1 MIKEA
6 LKYIVGL
13 GETQT
18 LSFNGDNYTNR
29 EIYRVE
35 GPLAQAIT
43 TTTLTSIVD
52 YIKNNVDD
60 NKMSDRNLLIHIK
73 SPNTVVLESDLNKYR
88 RRETYIVAEAL
99 TPSINFDSFMDAERF
114 NIMLQSSFVE
124 NKDRTIVLKVA
135 GNIKDEAVKTYG
147 DDGTSQTV
155 SIKAGVAS
163 VADVVVPNPV
173 YLAPYRTFPEVKQP
187 DSRFIFR
194 MKDGARCALFEA
206 DGGAWRNVAMDLIK
220 GYLEEQLQEYD
231 VDIIS

>member
-18 LSFNGDNYTNR
+18 LNFDGDNYTNR

-73 SPNTVVLESDLNKYR
+73 SPNTVVLESDLNKDR
-88 RRETYIVAEAL
+88 KRETYIVAVAL
-99 TPSINFDSFMDAERF
+99 TPDINFDRFMDAERF

-124 NKDRTIVLKVA
+124 KKDRSIVLKVA
-135 GNIKDEAVKTYG
+135 GNIQDSAVKTYG

-163 VADVVVPNPV
+163 IADVVVPNPV
-173 YLAPYRTFPEVKQP
+173 YLAPYRTFPEVEQP

-194 MKDGARCALFEA
+194 MKEGAQCALFEA
-206 DGGAWRNVAMDLIK
+206 DGGAWRNVAMDSIK
-220 GYLEEQLQEYD
+220 KYLEEELNEYD

>member
-6 LKYIVGL
+6 LRYIVGL

-35 GPLAQAIT
+35 GPVAQEIR

-73 SPNTVVLESDLNKYR
+73 SPNTVVLESDLNKDR
-88 RRETYIVAEAL
+88 KRETYIVAEAL
-99 TPSINFDSFMDAERF
+99 TPDINFDRFMDAEKF

-124 NKDRTIVLKVA
+124 NKDRAIVLKVA

-155 SIKAGVAS
+155 SIKTGVAS
-163 VADVVVPNPV
+163 IADVVVPNPV
-173 YLAPYRTFPEVKQP
+173 FLAPYRTFPEVEQP

-194 MKDGARCALFEA
+194 MKDGAQCALFEA

-220 GYLEEQLQEYD
+220 EYLEDQLEEYD